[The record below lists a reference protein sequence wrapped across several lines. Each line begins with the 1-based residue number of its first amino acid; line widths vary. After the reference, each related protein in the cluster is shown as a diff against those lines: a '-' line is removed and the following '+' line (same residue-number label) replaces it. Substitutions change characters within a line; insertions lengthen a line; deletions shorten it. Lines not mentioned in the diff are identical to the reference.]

1 MQTLESMEQLLL
13 ATVKRLE
20 DLERSAVRITPTPA
34 FQGACVDIRCSR
46 GSSALNHN
54 GCPSLS
60 PPSSSREDVKGII
73 ARTIHNDEK
82 DRSTKLSK
90 AVLAFATVVRQHE
103 DDLPKWLCVAV
114 SALAETATETNEY
127 ALRDDDD
134 DGAPSL
140 SPAVRSKMGED
151 AADDEKAPCSRR
163 SSVSALTTSPATP
176 TAIPEATPME
186 KAGAWCEEEVKTLNR
201 GPMIETFDRQHEIEP
216 QDIPHSALDER
227 QTCHFDVEKA
237 MTGIES
243 HEDPSSSDSEDDMP
257 LAWHGRRPDGFP
269 KTRKAQDTQAQAPTP
284 SPLLREGEEV
294 DERQL
299 NRVHLEPGEGG
310 KSTQQDAALA
320 TEQLEEE
327 AHGLS
332 HDIKASATGQ
342 VDEETD
348 QEENE
353 EPAEAAS
360 KSRFRQ
366 DEPPATRPAQNEDN
380 EQLEEAGEAEEEEEE
395 REYLPSSPQL
405 PVNDGGAVQPSSLDS
420 AGDGKRLIFHNF
432 IKDLPID
439 AYIGSCAMPLRLTLG
454 ERNFKGKLPLTVF
467 AKAIEPLAE
476 ECNLVRKGNGHWDWC
491 EFDVTFRG
499 TSSVDGS
506 PQTFTKRLHFLIY
519 PDEHCVNGF
528 CLGDQWYPRGYHYEA
543 SGGHVQFKTHASTLI
558 PIRPNLSSFDI
569 WGNDY
574 ATAALLSPRAPPSH
588 TVKDAKG
595 EAKSAETDSEGPLF
609 RNFSGDQPVDVFI
622 GSCPVAL
629 RLCINRLASRS
640 AVALSIFERVIQRF
654 CPGCIGAVGEEVGVD
669 VTFIGMQRAL
679 STGIK
684 VQEVSFTKY
693 LVFKVL
699 PDSCVRN
706 GFVLGSDMRYGDNA
720 LAVVFEAGQF
730 SISFASRKDV
740 FVPVLPLCYT
750 LQPWGGA
757 RMGQVFDQPQQPVS
771 DTRRDEYQ
779 QSSQC
784 VTSAEGPKPAM
795 LACRSEL
802 ARAPWTPAPDRR
814 RYYYAS
820 TSPTPE
826 RPRQHEEQKATPRR
840 QGFPRPD
847 REAQPRSQHVS
858 PQVQWNPASK
868 HDRNCAVS
876 GSSSPLLRTSEELYQ
891 PYKRGHESSS
901 DWGTFYSDGRGPLYH
916 RPYDDPRIKRPRQR
930 Y

>member
-1 MQTLESMEQLLL
+1 MPSPPLSPPLHLPFNVHIRVLRLIDTTMQTLESMEQLLL

-20 DLERSAVRITPTPA
+20 DLERSAVRITPAPA
-34 FQGACVDIRCSR
+34 VQDACVDTRCSR
-46 GSSALNHN
+46 ESSASYHN
-54 GCPSLS
+54 GCPSLL
-60 PPSSSREDVKGII
+60 PSLSSREDAKGII
-73 ARTIHNDEK
+73 ACTIHNDKK

-114 SALAETATETNEY
+114 SALADIATETDGSASRFGGN
-127 ALRDDDD
+127 DDRV
-134 DGAPSL
+134 PSL
-140 SPAVRSKMGED
+140 SPAGCAKMGED
-151 AADDEKAPCSRR
+151 AADEKAPYSRH

-176 TAIPEATPME
+176 TAITGATPME
-186 KAGAWCEEEVKTLNR
+186 KAGAWCEEKVKIPNR
-201 GPMIETFDRQHEIEP
+201 GPMELEAFDRQDELEP
-216 QDIPHSALDER
+216 QDIPHSALDEGQAR
-227 QTCHFDVEKA
+227 HFDVEKV
-237 MTGIES
+237 TTEIES

-257 LAWHGRRPDGFP
+257 LAWHGRRPDGFQ
-269 KTRKAQDTQAQAPTP
+269 KSHKAQDTQAQAPTP
-284 SPLLREGEEV
+284 LPLLRDGEEV

-310 KSTQQDAALA
+310 KNTQQHAALA
-320 TEQLEEE
+320 TERLEEE

-332 HDIKASATGQ
+332 HGIKATATGQ
-342 VDEETD
+342 VDQGTD
-348 QEENE
+348 QKENE
-353 EPAEAAS
+353 EAVEAAS
-360 KSRFRQ
+360 KSRFRL
-366 DEPPATRPAQNEDN
+366 DEPPATRPTQNEDN
-380 EQLEEAGEAEEEEEE
+380 ELLEEAEEAEVEDDE
-395 REYLPSSPQL
+395 REYLPSSPRL
-405 PVNDGGAVQPSSLDS
+405 PVNDGGALQPSLLDS

-454 ERNFKGKLPLTVF
+454 ERNFKGRLPLTVF

-476 ECNLVRKGNGHWDWC
+476 ECNLVRKGDGRWDWC

-528 CLGDQWYPRGYHYEA
+528 CLGDQWYRRGYHYEA
-543 SGGHVQFKTHASTLI
+543 SGGNVHFKTHASILI

-574 ATAALLSPRAPPSH
+574 ATAALLSPRAPPHH
-588 TVKDAKG
+588 TVEDAEG
-595 EAKSAETDSEGPLF
+595 EAKSAVTDSKGPLF

-640 AVALSIFERVIQRF
+640 AVALSIFEHVIQRF

-669 VTFIGMQRAL
+669 VTFIGTQRAL

-757 RMGQVFDQPQQPVS
+757 RMGQVLDQPHRPVS
-771 DTRRDEYQ
+771 YTRRDEYQ
-779 QSSQC
+779 QSWRC
-784 VTSAEGPKPAM
+784 VTS
-795 LACRSEL
+795 
-802 ARAPWTPAPDRR
+802 
-814 RYYYAS
+814 
-820 TSPTPE
+820 
-826 RPRQHEEQKATPRR
+826 RP
-840 QGFPRPD
+840 
-847 REAQPRSQHVS
+847 VS
-858 PQVQWNPASK
+858 PQVQSK
-868 HDRNCAVS
+868 IAIEYDRSGAVS
-876 GSSSPLLRTSEELYQ
+876 TSSSPLRLGSEQ
-891 PYKRGHESSS
+891 PHYPISSAYKPYNRGYEYSH
-901 DWGTFYSDGRGPLYH
+901 DWAISYSRGDGPYHH
-916 RPYDDPRIKRPRQR
+916 RPHDDPRIKRPRLR
-930 Y
+930 F